1 MRRQCAL
8 TSASA
13 SSWKAHYAHSPI
25 EMVFTTTCTSW
36 ACYAA
41 SGKHSI
47 TNPRLRIYHL
57 SQNRNEVAGR
67 VSSVAEAVLGG
78 RWKVAIT
85 RIVAHRT
92 EHRIIAKP
100 TGVVAK
106 LAGDI
111 SHASAAAV
119 LGGLRFGS
127 GDCHRRDEAG
137 GAFLVGNILHFGQQL
152 HATIPICGSAVSRGI
167 NAGASAERVHS
178 QIAV

>member
-78 RWKVAIT
+78 RWKVAET
-85 RIVAHRT
+85 RIVARRN
-92 EHRIIAKP
+92 EHRIIAKS
-100 TGVVAK
+100 TGAVAN
-106 LAGDI
+106 LAGDF
-111 SHASAAAV
+111 SLASAASIFR
-119 LGGLRFGS
+119 GLRFRI
-127 GDCHRRDEAG
+127 GDCHHRDEAC
-137 GAFLVGNILHFGQQL
+137 GAFLVGHILHF
-152 HATIPICGSAVSRGI
+152 
-167 NAGASAERVHS
+167 
-178 QIAV
+178 